1 MKAHLTQKPSNI
13 LSYFLKKEQEQ
24 QCATDWFQID
34 DETLIILQFFF
45 LKEKLL

>member
-13 LSYFLKKEQEQ
+13 LFKKKQEQ